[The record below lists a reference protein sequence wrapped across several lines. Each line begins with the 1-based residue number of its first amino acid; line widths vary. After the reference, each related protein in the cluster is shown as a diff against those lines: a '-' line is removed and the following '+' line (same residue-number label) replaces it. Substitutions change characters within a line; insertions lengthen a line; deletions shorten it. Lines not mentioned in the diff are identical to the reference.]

1 MMDFENEPE
10 VDSIWHTC
18 AEDHDHDQ
26 HEGRR
31 LSMTSAEHAR
41 HTLEV
46 LMAQD
51 DAPKKSAVDKLHD
64 IALEAGCE
72 TMLKAWFQFLDTDHS
87 GRIDYT
93 EFDKGLK
100 DLKFTGG
107 PKQTHKLWQELD
119 DDMSGAISFDEFT
132 RPEEAELWRSF
143 SKFVGSTFAGTK
155 DMLRRLQKHYA
166 DSNGMEKAVDKALS
180 EQEFCESLAAFGW
193 SGGQEKMFFD
203 AFSMEGENEV
213 RCIYARGM
221 RWVDREVKMF
231 KLKQAAKKKAEKM
244 AGIRVRSAH
253 EARAALKSFKA
264 FLKKHFGN
272 MLRAWRKALDVDG
285 SMTLQ
290 RSELFKA
297 VKMLNWKG
305 NCRALWQALDHDAS
319 GITTIE
325 ELDPQSAQLLAYFR
339 EWALQTSPS
348 KRPSEAFEVLDRFRK
363 KRLTHAEFLQE
374 LESHGFGR
382 NAKQLASILDWQEKK
397 HICARDFEFMDV
409 WRAPAWLTTVA
420 DQAAADAFRKQLVA
434 RHGHILKA
442 WRFAMDKD
450 CSNSCNW
457 HEFQEAAKL
466 VRFHGNLAGAWLAL
480 DADCSGS
487 ISLKEVDPEA
497 HECLTNFKTW
507 ADAEFGGVR
516 SAFKVL
522 DADGSGS
529 LNFKEFKSACRMYGF
544 TGECKSLFHN
554 LDQMG
559 KGSLQLHEVSFLDN
573 WPNEDLASESEF
585 GSLDD
590 GASSRRRYGETG
602 DRLLEYFTENPG
614 PGAYAVPNGFG
625 LSDRS
630 PGRYCGAFTMQG
642 RHKPKEQQ
650 KYISPAQY
658 SPCMEPTSPRKP
670 AWTFSKR
677 PKSAQKAQTP
687 RVRRPITPGPGSYD
701 TCKGGGSPVF
711 SVRPRRALPLH
722 PSATPRQVFM

>member
-1 MMDFENEPE
+1 
-10 VDSIWHTC
+10 
-18 AEDHDHDQ
+18 
-26 HEGRR
+26 
-31 LSMTSAEHAR
+31 
-41 HTLEV
+41 
-46 LMAQD
+46 
-51 DAPKKSAVDKLHD
+51 
-64 IALEAGCE
+64 
-72 TMLKAWFQFLDTDHS
+72 
-87 GRIDYT
+87 
-93 EFDKGLK
+93 
-100 DLKFTGG
+100 
-107 PKQTHKLWQELD
+107 
-119 DDMSGAISFDEFT
+119 
-132 RPEEAELWRSF
+132 
-143 SKFVGSTFAGTK
+143 
-155 DMLRRLQKHYA
+155 
-166 DSNGMEKAVDKALS
+166 
-180 EQEFCESLAAFGW
+180 
-193 SGGQEKMFFD
+193 
-203 AFSMEGENEV
+203 
-213 RCIYARGM
+213 
-221 RWVDREVKMF
+221 
-231 KLKQAAKKKAEKM
+231 
-244 AGIRVRSAH
+244 
-253 EARAALKSFKA
+253 
-264 FLKKHFGN
+264 
-272 MLRAWRKALDVDG
+272 
-285 SMTLQ
+285 
-290 RSELFKA
+290 
-297 VKMLNWKG
+297 
-305 NCRALWQALDHDAS
+305 
-319 GITTIE
+319 
-325 ELDPQSAQLLAYFR
+325 
-339 EWALQTSPS
+339 
-348 KRPSEAFEVLDRFRK
+348 
-363 KRLTHAEFLQE
+363 
-374 LESHGFGR
+374 
-382 NAKQLASILDWQEKK
+382 
-397 HICARDFEFMDV
+397 
-409 WRAPAWLTTVA
+409 
-420 DQAAADAFRKQLVA
+420 
-434 RHGHILKA
+434 
-442 WRFAMDKD
+442 MDKD

-480 DADCSGS
+480 DSDCSGS

-625 LSDRS
+625 VSDRS

-658 SPCMEPTSPRKP
+658 SPCMEPTSPSKP
-670 AWTFSKR
+670 AWTFSRR

-687 RVRRPITPGPGSYD
+687 RVRRPSTPGPGSYD

-711 SVRPRRALPLH
+711 TVRPRRALPLH